1 MRKIILFFLL
11 FSKVAFSQES
21 NDKIIYLDSLGNESS
36 ELSYTHYRIIKDFFL
51 EKPSYKIE
59 EYYKTGSLKKE
70 GVSSTKNK
78 IIYDDTW
85 TFYFENSNKKEV
97 IFFKNGRPSG
107 ATEKWYVNGSKKLVG
122 EYIQDEKEL
131 TYDLKIYQFWDT
143 KNNQTVVNGTGTFNE
158 IEPLHNSM
166 GKVKDGW
173 KEGEWKGQDLN
184 LKISY
189 TEYYQNGKLTSGKS
203 IDSSN
208 VEYEYKALFIPP
220 KPKKGLEHFYKY
232 IEKNFRIPKSFGN
245 NSGKIIVQF
254 SIEKDGRIT
263 DIKILKG
270 DNESA
275 NNEAIRLI
283 NKYPDWGIGEF
294 RGIKVKTSYSIPI
307 TIEAAEDE

>member
-1 MRKIILFFLL
+1 MYSPINFF
-11 FSKVAFSQES
+11 E
-21 NDKIIYLDSLGNESS
+21 
-36 ELSYTHYRIIKDFFL
+36 
-51 EKPSYKIE
+51 P
-59 EYYKTGSLKKE
+59 
-70 GVSSTKNK
+70 
-78 IIYDDTW
+78 
-85 TFYFENSNKKEV
+85 
-97 IFFKNGRPSG
+97 
-107 ATEKWYVNGSKKLVG
+107 
-122 EYIQDEKEL
+122 L
-131 TYDLKIYQFWDT
+131 TYHFS
-143 KNNQTVVNGTGTFNE
+143 VA
-158 IEPLHNSM
+158 PL

-173 KEGEWKGQDLN
+173 KDGEWKGQDLN